1 VTDLSREIIVVHG
14 RILFSSV
21 PLSPIMMPLLRL
33 QDAQVPIFV
42 NRYDPLVGRANN
54 LKSLQFPV
62 AAEIRLGQ
70 FRFVLADVVN
80 HSAPIMVNTS
90 MIHCRANFRHGDA
103 PPAHLFFRMER
114 KAKPPDEYCQWRPL
128 DFWTVTENRKLI
140 ASVHFCC
147 LHQYPRG
154 KTQKPVMSVKTLEHK
169 REMAARTG
177 PKELAQRY
185 NAKRFMSSPGN
196 VTRLLAEISKGDATA
211 QDRLIDVVYDELHRV
226 AAGYMRRERPDHTLQ
241 ATALVHEAYLRLVPQ
256 DVSWPSRGHFLAI
269 AAKQMRRILLD
280 HARRKRA
287 ARREGERRRLS
298 LDDAVELALQEPQDL
313 IFVDEAL
320 TALAQEHGRKARIV
334 ELRFF
339 GGRTEEEISKI
350 LGISVET
357 VRRDWRFSKAWSA
370 AKLRQAL
377 IR

>member
-1 VTDLSREIIVVHG
+1 
-14 RILFSSV
+14 
-21 PLSPIMMPLLRL
+21 MMPLLRL

-42 NRYDPLVGRANN
+42 DRDDPLVGRANN
-54 LKSLQFPV
+54 LKSLQLPV

-70 FRFVLADVVN
+70 FRFVLADPVN
-80 HSAPIMVNTS
+80 HCAAIMVDAS
-90 MIHCRANFRHGDA
+90 VIHCRANLSHRDA
-103 PPAHLFFRMER
+103 SPTHLFFGVER
-114 KAKPPDEYCQWRPL
+114 KIKPPDEYLQWRL
-128 DFWTVTENRKLI
+128 LNFSAVAENRFRELI

-147 LHQYPRG
+147 LHQYPRR
-154 KTQKPVMSVKTLEHK
+154 KTQKPVMSVQEFAHK
-169 REMAARTG
+169 RETAARIR
-177 PKELAQRY
+177 PEELARRY
-185 NAKRFMSSPGN
+185 NARRFMSSPGN

-211 QDRLIDVVYDELHRV
+211 QDRLIEVVYDELHRV

-256 DVSWPSRGHFLAI
+256 DVSWQSRGHFLAI

-280 HARRKRA
+280 HARRKAA
-287 ARREGERRRLS
+287 ARREGERKRLS
-298 LDDAVELALQEPQDL
+298 LDDAVELALKEPQDL

-320 TALAQEHGRKARIV
+320 TALAREHGRKARIV

-357 VRRDWRFSKAWSA
+357 VRRDWRFSKAWLA
-370 AKLRQAL
+370 AELRQAP